1 MTPVR
6 WPVSG
11 LAEADAER
19 IELRGELE
27 AAEATI
33 AEQSARIDA
42 VLAVHVPVE
51 DWGAVC
57 GHDMRAWPCPT
68 ARALGAQ

>member
-1 MTPVR
+1 MTTPETLIAQLD
-6 WPVSG
+6 G
-11 LAEADAER
+11 AALQLELDAR
-19 IELRGELE
+19 DD
-27 AAEATI
+27 TI

-42 VLAVHVPVE
+42 ALAVHVPVE

>member
-1 MTPVR
+1 MTTPDAL
-6 WPVSG
+6 
-11 LAEADAER
+11 LAQLDAASLQL
-19 IELRGELE
+19 EL
-27 AAEATI
+27 AARDDTI